1 MYKKDK
7 DYIEIKESLIAMRRA
22 YANRKLNENELPAE
36 PNESGDA
43 VPYTSQDELYNDILS
58 TAKSQFGADFSNVKD
73 PMKYYPADDDVIL
86 FGEIPSL
93 NSAKFQFRYRGDTV
107 NCFLW
112 GSPLR
117 LTDNNMQT
125 LNKLYGVYKNWK
137 KELDGVEDRKPMS
150 YRDDRDGIKPK
161 RRDMEEGA
169 DKTKP
174 MVPGDDID

>member
-1 MYKKDK
+1 MFGKDK
-7 DYIEIKESLIAMRRA
+7 DYITIKESLIAMRRA
-22 YANRKLNENELPAE
+22 CTRQINENEMPSE
-36 PNESGDA
+36 PEESSDA

-58 TAKSQFGADFSNVKD
+58 TAKSQFGADFSNVKE
-73 PMKYYPADDDVIL
+73 PMKYYPSDGDVIL

-93 NSAKFQFRYRGDTV
+93 NSAKFQFRYRGDTE

-117 LTDNNMQT
+117 LTDDNMKT

-150 YRDDRDGIKPK
+150 YRDSDEPIKPK
-161 RRDMEEGA
+161 NRNAENGKNE
-169 DKTKP
+169 KP